1 MPRFG
6 FLSKLLTLASNLSNT
21 FLAVIEPYSVSTK
34 SKTSFNCLEAS
45 NDHSISILVPE
56 SDEIDAFV
64 NEIPREALAASVE
77 MALKDHDN
85 GNTISHSELMS
96 RIKAER
102 HKDLPYP
109 LLYKAM

>member
-45 NDHSISILVPE
+45 NDHSISILVPLVRT
-56 SDEIDAFV
+56 SSTPRFTQLCHDEKIAV
-64 NEIPREALAASVE
+64 L
-77 MALKDHDN
+77 
-85 GNTISHSELMS
+85 G
-96 RIKAER
+96 
-102 HKDLPYP
+102 
-109 LLYKAM
+109 AMF